1 MYFHSVHGKNIELS
15 ADYSQAKRLSGFC
28 QGITFSSS
36 PLTPLQR
43 VSFLIE
49 KIPDSP
55 WTGNLRIGL
64 TSKNPSSLL
73 SSELPDFSYPSLR
86 NLDSYWIT
94 CLKSSHV
101 KHGNRLTLVLDK
113 NNCLHLEINNVVKA
127 TLFDKIESSIQK
139 LWLILDIYGRT
150 SSVQFLSSD
159 ETPYEIKKR
168 GLDAV
173 NNFHSACIT
182 GGSKPIYKTMLL
194 IVGQDNNAKKNLKK
208 CLINSK

>member
-15 ADYSQAKRLSGFC
+15 SDFCQAKRLCGFC

-43 VSFLIE
+43 VTFLAE
-49 KIPDSP
+49 KVPQSK

-73 SSELPDFSYPSLR
+73 SSELPDFSYPSLH
-86 NLDSYWIT
+86 NTDSYWIT
-94 CLKSSHV
+94 CVKASYL
-101 KHGNRLTLVLDK
+101 KHGNRLTLVLDEK
-113 NNCLHLEINNVVKA
+113 NCLHLEINNFVKT
-127 TLFDKIESSIQK
+127 TLFDKIAPNVKK
-139 LWLILDIYGRT
+139 LWLILDIYGST

-159 ETPYEIKKR
+159 ETPYEIKNR

-182 GGSKPIYKTMLL
+182 GGSKPIYKTMLI
-194 IVGQDNNAKKNLKK
+194 IVGHDNTAKKNLKY